1 MFAGPCEEMRDYFQS
16 QLGLRMPAYE
26 NPADFALEVASMPDG
41 PNDPAEMWASFVR
54 QRFLCFFFSLNFS
67 EDSPKQIINR
77 DAQEEVSQEIGVS
90 LTKKMRRKS
99 STSDRARTAEYDSKY
114 SASFTVQCKEIL
126 ARSMKSLVRRPQ
138 DFRVRVLRNLLMGIL
153 AGGVFWDAGSG
164 QTGPQT
170 RLSSFFFLLIVATFN
185 SFTQIAMIVM
195 DRPSFYRER
204 LAGSYRA
211 LVYLLG
217 LILPD
222 LPIQVFFFFC
232 LFASYL
238 LILTFFS

>member
-1 MFAGPCEEMRDYFQS
+1 MGPDDRK
-16 QLGLRMPAYE
+16 P
-26 NPADFALEVASMPDG
+26 SM
-41 PNDPAEMWASFVR
+41 
-54 QRFLCFFFSLNFS
+54 
-67 EDSPKQIINR
+67 
-77 DAQEEVSQEIGVS
+77 
-90 LTKKMRRKS
+90 
-99 STSDRARTAEYDSKY
+99 SDRMSMARTAEYDSKY
-114 SASFTVQCKEIL
+114 PASFIVQCKEIL

-138 DFRVRVLRNLLMGIL
+138 DFRVRIIRNLLMGIL

-170 RLSSFFFLLIVATFN
+170 RLSSFFFLLIIATFN
-185 SFTQIAMIVM
+185 SFTQIALIIM

-222 LPIQVFFFFC
+222 LPIQVFSSFF
-232 LFASYL
+232 LPSWYPVSYL
-238 LILTFFS
+238 PLSSAVILFTLCHPPIFHGWNAH